1 MSDIRV
7 LLADDHTIVRQ
18 GLRCLL
24 SKVDGIEVV
33 GDAEDGHQLLQMVG
47 TLKPDVVI
55 LDLSMP
61 TMQGQQAAQVLKKD
75 HPDVKILVLTMHTNE
90 EFVYNM
96 FKMNISGYLVKKAT
110 AEEIVTAIRAVHQDE
125 TYISPTISHKFVQ
138 EYLRGNRSSPLPS
151 FPDKLTFRERQIL
164 KLIAE
169 GWASNKIAEHL
180 HISVRTVET
189 HRNNIMQK
197 LKLHKVA
204 DLVKYAIRRKLVQIE
219 P

>member
-7 LLADDHTIVRQ
+7 VLADDHTIVRQ

-24 SKVDGIEVV
+24 SQVDGIEVV
-33 GDAEDGHQLLQMVG
+33 GEVENGHQLLQVVAK
-47 TLKPDVVI
+47 LKPDVII

-61 TMQGQQAAQVLKKD
+61 IMEGQQATELLKKEY
-75 HPDVKILVLTMHTNE
+75 PQVKILVLTMHTNE
-90 EFVYNM
+90 EFIYNM
-96 FKMNISGYLVKKAT
+96 FKLGISGYLVKKAT
-110 AEEIVTAIRAVHQDE
+110 AEEIITAIKAVHQNE

-138 EYLRGNRSSPLPS
+138 EYLRGSRSSPQPA

-169 GWASNKIAEHL
+169 GWASSKIAEHL

-204 DLVKYAIRRKLVQIE
+204 DLVKYAIRRNLVQIE

>member
-24 SKVDGIEVV
+24 SKVDGIKVV
-33 GDAEDGHQLLQMVG
+33 GYAENGHQLIQMVEK
-47 TLKPDVVI
+47 LKPDVVI

-61 TMQGQQAAQVLKKD
+61 VMDGKQTAELLRKD
-75 HPDVKILVLTMHTNE
+75 YPDVKILILTMYTNE
-90 EFVYNM
+90 EDIYKM
-96 FKMNISGYLVKKAT
+96 FKMKISGYLVKKAT
-110 AEEIVTAIRAVHQDE
+110 ADEIVTAIRAVHQDE
-125 TYISPTISHKFVQ
+125 TYISPTISQKFVQ
-138 EYLRGNRSSPLPS
+138 EYLRGNQSSPPPTP
-151 FPDKLTFRERQIL
+151 PDKLTFRERQIL

-169 GWASNKIAEHL
+169 GWASSKIAEHL

-204 DLVKYAIRRKLVQIE
+204 DLVKYAIRRNLVRIE